1 MKKLNRRKLRNLL
14 NEEFARLF
22 EKNDAATKRKI
33 EKKEKQIEKLELELK
48 DLKAELNKLKGAKAQ
63 DMR

>member
-1 MKKLNRRKLRNLL
+1 MKKLNRRRLRNLL

-22 EKNDAATKRKI
+22 EKTDSATKAKI
-33 EKKEKQIEKLELELK
+33 EKKEKQIEELELKLK

>member
-1 MKKLNRRKLRNLL
+1 MKKLNRRRLRNLL

-22 EKNDAATKRKI
+22 EKTDAATKAKI
-33 EKKEKQIEKLELELK
+33 KNKEKQIEKLELKLK
-48 DLKAELNKLKGAKAQ
+48 DLKAELSKLKGAKAQ